1 MNFTQHLHYFL
12 LLSVRKVIFHFLL
25 IPESLIQFKTK
36 HAPPFLS
43 KIQCKKILLFF
54 LRIRIP
60 CYCLKKRI
68 PPFLFSF
75 HENELSSFN
84 HLLTINEPL
93 FCISYLHYLL
103 TKTMHRL
110 DKTKNGIFI

>member
-1 MNFTQHLHYFL
+1 
-12 LLSVRKVIFHFLL
+12 
-25 IPESLIQFKTK
+25 
-36 HAPPFLS
+36 
-43 KIQCKKILLFF
+43 
-54 LRIRIP
+54 
-60 CYCLKKRI
+60 
-68 PPFLFSF
+68 
-75 HENELSSFN
+75 LSSFN